1 MLSFPYGSLPAG
13 LLHRLD
19 SRPGVSGRAYWV
31 SDLSD
36 TGGFTLRPAA
46 ATKAEDQCLQLDG
59 WWNRLPDVDRNYLV
73 DHRADELPRERGDG
87 EER

>member
-1 MLSFPYGSLPAG
+1 MLSFPCGSLPAG
-13 LLHRLD
+13 LLDRLD

-36 TGGFTLRPAA
+36 SGGFTLRPAA
-46 ATKAEDQCLQLDG
+46 ATKAEDQRLQLDE
-59 WWNRLPDVDRNYLV
+59 WWNRLPDEDRLV
-73 DHRADELPRERGDG
+73 DHRADELTRGRGDG